1 MRYFI
6 SAGEASGDIHAA
18 ALIRELR
25 RIDGDATF
33 GFLGGDLMAEAAGV
47 APLIHYREMA
57 FMGFSEVIR
66 HLGKVLGNLSHA
78 KKAMLDFHPDA
89 LILVDYP
96 SFNLNLAKVA
106 KRAGIKVF
114 YFISPKVWAWKQ
126 WRVKAI
132 KRDVDSMLSILPFEK
147 EFYRRH
153 NYEITYVG
161 NPSVGEID
169 SVAATLPSAEDFRKS
184 NGLDSKKPIMAL
196 VAGSRVGEIRNNLPV
211 MEAVSR
217 RFPDYQAVIA
227 GAPAIEKGLYSS
239 LTDLPIVE
247 NATFALMRHA
257 DIALVTSGTATL
269 ECALL
274 GTPQVACY
282 RSNGSAVT
290 YKIMRWLVSGK
301 YVTLPNLIT
310 DEEIIP
316 EMLFNRC
323 SPDLVGAEVERIL
336 PDTEGRKAQKDG
348 YRRMRDALGDNDAA
362 ATAAKAI
369 YSETLAK
376 HCSD

>member
-25 RIDGDATF
+25 RIDGNATF
-33 GFLGGDLMAEAAGV
+33 GFLGGDLMAEAAGI

-57 FMGFSEVIR
+57 FMGFSEVLR
-66 HLGKVLGNLSHA
+66 HLGKVLGNLSTA
-78 KKAMLDFHPDA
+78 KKAMLNFQPDA

-96 SFNLNLAKVA
+96 SFNLKLAKAA
-106 KRAGIKVF
+106 KRAGVKVF

-132 KRDVDSMLSILPFEK
+132 KRNVDSMLSILPFEK

-153 NYEITYVG
+153 DYEITYVG

-169 SVAATLPSAEDFRKS
+169 SAAAALPAAEDFRS
-184 NGLDSKKPIMAL
+184 ANDLDTTKPIMAL

-211 MEAVSR
+211 MEAVAR
-217 RFPDYQAVIA
+217 RFPNYQAVIA

-239 LTDLPIVE
+239 LTDLPVVD

-282 RSNGSAVT
+282 RSNGSALT

-323 SPDLVGAEVERIL
+323 SPDLVATEVERIL
-336 PDTEGRKAQKDG
+336 PDTDGRRAQLEG
-348 YRRMRDALGDNDAA
+348 YRRMRDLLGDNDAA

-369 YSETLAK
+369 IDRCNIKNL
-376 HCSD
+376 